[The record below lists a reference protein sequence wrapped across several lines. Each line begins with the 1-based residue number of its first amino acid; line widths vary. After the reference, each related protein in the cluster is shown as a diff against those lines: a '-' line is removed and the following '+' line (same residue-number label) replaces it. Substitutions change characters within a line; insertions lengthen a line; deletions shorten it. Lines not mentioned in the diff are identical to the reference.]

1 MNMSR
6 CGDFCF
12 DCLSAELTGFQNQ
25 VFAGTRSNKH
35 LSSSRAVFYFL
46 FFCQP
51 EAWASHRSYWEA
63 FQCSTMLRATLV
75 GACNRL
81 IWPAVC
87 DGLLTFAGKS
97 QEYHVSRKLTDS
109 ICNINRYFAV
119 PGWNWLLMHF
129 IYKERDICLRSTN
142 TVALEIILQAESKGR
157 NLKRFGTP

>member
-1 MNMSR
+1 MWWFLLWLLVCRVNRILKPSI
-6 CGDFCF
+6 CWNKIKQTFVLLQSCF
-12 DCLSAELTGFQNQ
+12 F
-25 VFAGTRSNKH
+25 
-35 LSSSRAVFYFL
+35 

-51 EAWASHRSYWEA
+51 EAWASHWSYWEA

-75 GACNRL
+75 SACNRL

-142 TVALEIILQAESKGR
+142 TVALEIILSAESKGS
-157 NLKRFGTP
+157 NFKMFGTP